1 MGGHASVRMSDPK
14 KRTHSTMQE
23 DHEDEGQKAFSALQ
37 AREKADVTAQVK
49 SELEAAAAKAA
60 AHFKFLTQEE
70 QTTQTETIEA
80 FAAYL
85 AAQEAGATNADL
97 AQKAESLFNVGAKA
111 DVQAMLTATT
121 AALKAATKID
131 EEAQAE
137 AEATAKDYVP
147 PRKVAA
153 HERVNKLARIALK
166 AKYGADATEEAKE
179 VLAEAATKALAAL
192 EAAKRADEEA
202 QAKATKTGQEYD
214 EADAD
219 ADVD

>member
-1 MGGHASVRMSDPK
+1 
-14 KRTHSTMQE
+14 MQE

-97 AQKAESLFNVGAKA
+97 AQKAESLFNVGAKAKGCQLAKA